1 MLELSFDLM
10 KQRKNYNN
18 HDSKLSGS
26 LQPDDGLDPRYDVR
40 ETGISPGKVDR
51 KAAQLCAQVRRALE
65 FIVPEAQED
74 SDWDAVVLDVQPAPN
89 TGHLL
94 VILQAV
100 EKLDEADCQQ
110 LEAAVIQKSGFI
122 RTAVAGVI
130 QRRKAPTLTFR
141 IVPS

>member
-1 MLELSFDLM
+1 M
-10 KQRKNYNN
+10 KQPNKKAT
-18 HDSKLSGS
+18 HDSNLSRS
-26 LQPDDGLDPRYDVR
+26 LQPDDGCDPRYDAR
-40 ETGISPGKVDR
+40 ATRPSAGKVDR
-51 KAAQLCAQVRRALE
+51 KAAQLCAQVRRSLDY
-65 FIVPEAQED
+65 IIPEALQD

-94 VILQAV
+94 VLLQAV
-100 EKLDEADCQQ
+100 EKLDEAGYRQ
-110 LEAAVIQKSGFI
+110 LEAAVLRKSGFI